1 MDINDLKGDAPVI
14 TLDEITGRFNTR
26 TQRQDYYETKEEQ
39 QTAEQQKFVRDPL
52 YDPDRETTDSDY
64 SGIYEDEEQLER
76 VISPERARRTGK
88 HIAQVIDISFNFIAS
103 KFIAHNDKDYKANPS
118 DLEDIAEAWGVIAE
132 EKQWE
137 VSPYMSLMVLY
148 AIVYAPLAKQAFNDR
163 RLTEVETRQD
173 TLEDKIKALENE
185 LARRDSAKTQDE
197 AGRNA

>member
-14 TLDEITGRFNTR
+14 TLADITGRFGTR

-52 YDPDRETTDSDY
+52 YDPAQETTASDY

-76 VISPERARRTGK
+76 MISPERARRTGK
-88 HIAQVIDISFNFIAS
+88 RITQVIDIGFNFVASNFIAHS
-103 KFIAHNDKDYKANPS
+103 DKDYKANPS
-118 DLEDIAEAWGVIAE
+118 DLEDIAEAWGEIAE

-148 AIVYAPLAKQAFNDR
+148 AIVYAPLAKEAFNDR
-163 RLTEVETRQD
+163 RLTEVETRQN

-185 LARRDSAKTQDE
+185 LARRDSSKA
-197 AGRNA
+197 

>member
-1 MDINDLKGDAPVI
+1 MDINDLKGEAPVI
-14 TLDEITGRFNTR
+14 TLADITGRFGTR

-52 YDPDRETTDSDY
+52 YDPAQETTASDY
-64 SGIYEDEEQLER
+64 SGIYEDDEQLER

-88 HIAQVIDISFNFIAS
+88 RIAQVIDIGFNFVASNFIAHS
-103 KFIAHNDKDYKANPS
+103 DKDYKANPS
-118 DLEDIAEAWGVIAE
+118 DLEDIAEAWGEIAE

-173 TLEDKIKALENE
+173 TLEDEIKALRNE
-185 LARRDSAKTQDE
+185 LARRDSAK
-197 AGRNA
+197 A

>member
-14 TLDEITGRFNTR
+14 TLADITGRFGTR

-52 YDPDRETTDSDY
+52 YDPAQETTASDY

-76 VISPERARRTGK
+76 MISPERARRTGK
-88 HIAQVIDISFNFIAS
+88 RIAQVIDISFNFFAS
-103 KFIAHNDKDYKANPS
+103 NFIAHSDKDYKANPS
-118 DLEDIAEAWGVIAE
+118 DLEDIAEAWGEIAE

-148 AIVYAPLAKQAFNDR
+148 AIVYAPLA
-163 RLTEVETRQD
+163 
-173 TLEDKIKALENE
+173 
-185 LARRDSAKTQDE
+185 
-197 AGRNA
+197 

>member
-14 TLDEITGRFNTR
+14 TLADITGRFGTR

-52 YDPDRETTDSDY
+52 YDPAQETTASDY

-88 HIAQVIDISFNFIAS
+88 RITQVIDIGFNFVASNFIAHS
-103 KFIAHNDKDYKANPS
+103 DKDYKANPS
-118 DLEDIAEAWGVIAE
+118 DLEDIAEAWGEIAE

-163 RLTEVETRQD
+163 RLTEVETRQN

-185 LARRDSAKTQDE
+185 LARRDSSKA
-197 AGRNA
+197 

>member
-14 TLDEITGRFNTR
+14 TLADITGRFGTR

-52 YDPDRETTDSDY
+52 YDPAQETTASDY

-76 VISPERARRTGK
+76 MISPERARRTGK
-88 HIAQVIDISFNFIAS
+88 RIAQVIDIGFNFVAS
-103 KFIAHNDKDYKANPS
+103 NLIAHSDKDYKANPS
-118 DLEDIAEAWGVIAE
+118 DLEDIAEAWGEIAE

-163 RLTEVETRQD
+163 RLAEVETRQD

-185 LARRDSAKTQDE
+185 LARRDSAK
-197 AGRNA
+197 A

>member
-14 TLDEITGRFNTR
+14 TLADITGRFGTR

-52 YDPDRETTDSDY
+52 YDPAQETTASDY
-64 SGIYEDEEQLER
+64 SGIYEDEGHLER
-76 VISPERARRTGK
+76 MISPERARRTGK
-88 HIAQVIDISFNFIAS
+88 RIAQVIDIGFNFVASNFIAHS
-103 KFIAHNDKDYKANPS
+103 DKDYKANPS
-118 DLEDIAEAWGVIAE
+118 DLEDIAEAWGEIAE

-148 AIVYAPLAKQAFNDR
+148 AIVYAPLAKEAFNDR
-163 RLTEVETRQD
+163 RLTEVETRQN

-185 LARRDSAKTQDE
+185 LARRDSSKA
-197 AGRNA
+197 

>member
-1 MDINDLKGDAPVI
+1 MANIDDLKGDAPVI
-14 TLDEITGRFNTR
+14 TLADITGRFGTR

-52 YDPDRETTDSDY
+52 YDPAQETTASDY

-76 VISPERARRTGK
+76 MISPERARRTGK
-88 HIAQVIDISFNFIAS
+88 RIAQVIDIGFNFVASNFIAHS
-103 KFIAHNDKDYKANPS
+103 DKDYKANPS
-118 DLEDIAEAWGVIAE
+118 DLEDIAEAWGEIAE

-163 RLTEVETRQD
+163 RLTEVETRQN

-185 LARRDSAKTQDE
+185 LARRDSAK
-197 AGRNA
+197 A

>member
-14 TLDEITGRFNTR
+14 TLADITGRFGTR

-52 YDPDRETTDSDY
+52 YDPAQETTASDY

-88 HIAQVIDISFNFIAS
+88 RIAQAIDIGFNFFASNFIAHS
-103 KFIAHNDKDYKANPS
+103 DKDYKANPS
-118 DLEDIAEAWGVIAE
+118 DLEDIAEAWGEIAE

-163 RLTEVETRQD
+163 RLAEVETRQD

-185 LARRDSAKTQDE
+185 LARRDSAKAQDE
-197 AGRNA
+197 A

>member
-14 TLDEITGRFNTR
+14 TLADITGRFGTR
-26 TQRQDYYETKEEQ
+26 TQRQDYYETKEDQ

-52 YDPDRETTDSDY
+52 YDPARETTASDY

-76 VISPERARRTGK
+76 MISPERARRTGK
-88 HIAQVIDISFNFIAS
+88 RIAQVIDIGFNFVASNFIAHS
-103 KFIAHNDKDYKANPS
+103 DKDYKANPS
-118 DLEDIAEAWGVIAE
+118 DLEDIAEAWGEIAE

-163 RLTEVETRQD
+163 RLTEVETRQN

-185 LARRDSAKTQDE
+185 LARRDGAK
-197 AGRNA
+197 A

>member
-14 TLDEITGRFNTR
+14 TLADITGRFGTR

-52 YDPDRETTDSDY
+52 YDPAQETTASDY

-88 HIAQVIDISFNFIAS
+88 RIAQVIDIVFNFVASNFIAHS
-103 KFIAHNDKDYKANPS
+103 DKDYKATPS
-118 DLEDIAEAWGVIAE
+118 DLEDIAEAWGEIAE

-163 RLTEVETRQD
+163 RLTEVETRQN

-185 LARRDSAKTQDE
+185 LARRDSSKA
-197 AGRNA
+197 

>member
-14 TLDEITGRFNTR
+14 TLADITGRFGTR

-52 YDPDRETTDSDY
+52 YDPAQETTASDY

-88 HIAQVIDISFNFIAS
+88 RIAQVIDIGFNFFASNFIAHS
-103 KFIAHNDKDYKANPS
+103 DKDYKANPS
-118 DLEDIAEAWGVIAE
+118 DLEDIAEAWGEIAE

-163 RLTEVETRQD
+163 RLTEVETRQN

-185 LARRDSAKTQDE
+185 LARRDSAK
-197 AGRNA
+197 A

>member
-14 TLDEITGRFNTR
+14 TLADITGRFGTR

-52 YDPDRETTDSDY
+52 YDPAQETTASDY

-76 VISPERARRTGK
+76 MISPERARRTGK
-88 HIAQVIDISFNFIAS
+88 RIAQVIDIGFNFVASNFIAHS
-103 KFIAHNDKDYKANPS
+103 DKDYKANPS
-118 DLEDIAEAWGVIAE
+118 DLEDIAEAWGEIAE

-163 RLTEVETRQD
+163 RLAEVETRQD

-185 LARRDSAKTQDE
+185 LARRDSAK
-197 AGRNA
+197 A

>member
-14 TLDEITGRFNTR
+14 TLADITGRFGTR

-52 YDPDRETTDSDY
+52 YDPAKETTASDY

-76 VISPERARRTGK
+76 MISPERARRTGK
-88 HIAQVIDISFNFIAS
+88 RIAQVIDTAFNFLASNFIA
-103 KFIAHNDKDYKANPS
+103 KDSGNEYKADAK
-118 DLEDIAEAWGVIAE
+118 DLEDIAEAWGEIAE

-163 RLTEVETRQD
+163 RLVVVETRQN

-185 LARRDSAKTQDE
+185 LARRDSAKD
-197 AGRNA
+197 

>member
-14 TLDEITGRFNTR
+14 TLADITGRFGTR

-52 YDPDRETTDSDY
+52 YDPAKETTASDY

-76 VISPERARRTGK
+76 MISPERARRTGK
-88 HIAQVIDISFNFIAS
+88 RIAQVIDIGFNFVASNFIAHS
-103 KFIAHNDKDYKANPS
+103 DKDYKANPS
-118 DLEDIAEAWGVIAE
+118 DLEDIAEAWGEIAE

-163 RLTEVETRQD
+163 RLTEVETRQN

-185 LARRDSAKTQDE
+185 LARRDSAK
-197 AGRNA
+197 A

>member
-1 MDINDLKGDAPVI
+1 MDVNDLKGDAPVI
-14 TLDEITGRFNTR
+14 TLADITGRFGTR

-52 YDPDRETTDSDY
+52 YDPAQETTASDY

-76 VISPERARRTGK
+76 MISPERARRTGK
-88 HIAQVIDISFNFIAS
+88 RIAQVIDIGFNFVAS
-103 KFIAHNDKDYKANPS
+103 NLIAHSDKDYKANPS
-118 DLEDIAEAWGVIAE
+118 DLEDIAQAWGEIAE

-163 RLTEVETRQD
+163 RLAEVETRQD

-185 LARRDSAKTQDE
+185 LARRDGAK
-197 AGRNA
+197 A

>member
-1 MDINDLKGDAPVI
+1 MANIDDLKGDAPVI
-14 TLDEITGRFNTR
+14 TLADITGRFGTR

-52 YDPDRETTDSDY
+52 YDPAQETTASDY

-88 HIAQVIDISFNFIAS
+88 RIAQVIDISFNFFAS
-103 KFIAHNDKDYKANPS
+103 NFIAHSDKDYKANPS
-118 DLEDIAEAWGVIAE
+118 DLEDIAEAWGEIAE

-163 RLTEVETRQD
+163 RLAEVETRQN

-185 LARRDSAKTQDE
+185 LARRDSAK
-197 AGRNA
+197 A

>member
-14 TLDEITGRFNTR
+14 TLADITGRFGTR

-52 YDPDRETTDSDY
+52 YDPAQETTASDY

-76 VISPERARRTGK
+76 MISPERARRTGK
-88 HIAQVIDISFNFIAS
+88 RIAQVIDIGFNFVASNFIAHS
-103 KFIAHNDKDYKANPS
+103 DKDYKANPS
-118 DLEDIAEAWGVIAE
+118 DLEDIAEAWGEIAE

-148 AIVYAPLAKQAFNDR
+148 AIVYAPLAKEAFNDR
-163 RLTEVETRQD
+163 RLTEVETRQN

-185 LARRDSAKTQDE
+185 LARRDSSKA
-197 AGRNA
+197 

>member
-14 TLDEITGRFNTR
+14 TLADITGRFGTR

-52 YDPDRETTDSDY
+52 YDPAQETTASDY

-76 VISPERARRTGK
+76 MISPERARRTGK
-88 HIAQVIDISFNFIAS
+88 RIAQVIDIGFNFVAS
-103 KFIAHNDKDYKANPS
+103 NLIAHSDKDYKANPS
-118 DLEDIAEAWGVIAE
+118 DLEDIAVAWGEIAE

-163 RLTEVETRQD
+163 RLAVVETRQD
-173 TLEDKIKALENE
+173 TLEDEIKALKNE
-185 LARRDSAKTQDE
+185 LARRDAAK
-197 AGRNA
+197 A

>member
-14 TLDEITGRFNTR
+14 TLADITGRFGTR

-52 YDPDRETTDSDY
+52 YDPAQETTASDY

-88 HIAQVIDISFNFIAS
+88 RIAQVIDIGFNFVASNFIAHS
-103 KFIAHNDKDYKANPS
+103 DKDYKANPS
-118 DLEDIAEAWGVIAE
+118 DLEDIAQAWGEIAE

-163 RLTEVETRQD
+163 RLTEVETRQN

-185 LARRDSAKTQDE
+185 LARRDSAK
-197 AGRNA
+197 A

>member
-1 MDINDLKGDAPVI
+1 MDINYLKVDAPVI
-14 TLDEITGRFNTR
+14 TLADITGRFGTR

-52 YDPDRETTDSDY
+52 YDPAQETTASDY

-88 HIAQVIDISFNFIAS
+88 RIAQVIDIGFNFVASNFIAHS
-103 KFIAHNDKDYKANPS
+103 DKNYNANPS
-118 DLEDIAEAWGVIAE
+118 DLEDIAEAWGEIAE

-173 TLEDKIKALENE
+173 TLEDEIKALKNE
-185 LARRDSAKTQDE
+185 LARRDA
-197 AGRNA
+197 ANA